1 MDHSLRLIMIKEAD
15 KYGQN
20 YVYIKY
26 NLDKQQLC
34 NILWFRDIPK
44 EVFETLDPSDT
55 MSFAI
60 EQTHA
65 KTWYDRAKIKILLK
79 DYTMS
84 EIITGKPLKVDKSKD
99 YWHVNM
105 DSSIL

>member
-1 MDHSLRLIMIKEAD
+1 MEHSLRLIMIKEAD

-60 EQTHA
+60 EQTYA
-65 KTWYDRAKIKILLK
+65 KTWYDKARIKMLLK

-84 EIITGKPLKVDKSKD
+84 EIITGIPLKVDKTKN
-99 YWHVNM
+99 YGHVNM

>member
-1 MDHSLRLIMIKEAD
+1 MDYNLRVVILQEAD
-15 KYGQN
+15 KHGQN
-20 YVYIKY
+20 YVYLKY

-60 EQTHA
+60 EQTYA
-65 KTWYDRAKIKILLK
+65 KTWYDKARIKMLLK

>member
-20 YVYIKY
+20 YVYTKY

-34 NILWFRDIPK
+34 NVLWFRDIPK
-44 EVFETLDPSDT
+44 DVFETLDLSDT

-60 EQTHA
+60 EQIHA
-65 KTWYDRAKIKILLK
+65 KTWYDRANIKILLK

-84 EIITGKPLKVDKSKD
+84 EIITGKPLKVDKSKE
-99 YWHVNM
+99 YGHVNM
-105 DSSIL
+105 NSSIL

>member
-1 MDHSLRLIMIKEAD
+1 MIAEAEQH
-15 KYGQN
+15 GQN
-20 YVYIKY
+20 YVYTKY

-34 NILWFRDIPK
+34 NVLWFRDIPK
-44 EVFETLDPSDT
+44 QVFEKLDLSDT

-65 KTWYDRAKIKILLK
+65 KTWYNRDRIKLLLK

-84 EIITGKPLKVDKSKD
+84 EIITGELIKIDKNKD
-99 YWHVNM
+99 YGHVNM
-105 DSSIL
+105 DSSII

>member
-1 MDHSLRLIMIKEAD
+1 MDHSLRLIMMAEAD
-15 KYGQN
+15 KHGQN
-20 YVYIKY
+20 YVYLKY

-34 NILWFRDIPK
+34 NILWFRDIPR

-60 EQTHA
+60 EQTYA

-84 EIITGKPLKVDKSKD
+84 EIITGKPLKIDKSKE
-99 YWHVNM
+99 YGHVNM
-105 DSSIL
+105 DSSII

>member
-15 KYGQN
+15 QHGQN

-34 NILWFRDIPK
+34 NILWFRDIPR
-44 EVFETLDPSDT
+44 EVFERLNLSDT

-65 KTWYDRAKIKILLK
+65 KTWYDRAKIKMLLK

-84 EIITGKPLKVDKSKD
+84 EIITGKPLKIDKSKN
-99 YWHVNM
+99 YGHVNM

>member
-34 NILWFRDIPK
+34 NILWFRDIPR
-44 EVFETLDPSDT
+44 EVFERLDLSDT

-65 KTWYDRAKIKILLK
+65 KTWYDKARIKMLLK

-84 EIITGKPLKVDKSKD
+84 EIITWIPLKVDKTKN

>member
-1 MDHSLRLIMIKEAD
+1 MDHSLRLTMIAEAD
-15 KYGQN
+15 QHGQN
-20 YVYIKY
+20 YVYTKY

-34 NILWFRDIPK
+34 NVLWFRDIPK
-44 EVFETLDPSDT
+44 EAFETLDLSDT

-65 KTWYDRAKIKILLK
+65 KTWYDRAKIKMLLK

-84 EIITGKPLKVDKSKD
+84 EIITGVPIKIDKSKN
-99 YWHVNM
+99 YGHVNM
-105 DSSIL
+105 NSSIL

>member
-1 MDHSLRLIMIKEAD
+1 MDHSLRVIIMAEAD

-20 YVYIKY
+20 YVYLKY
-26 NLDKQQLC
+26 KLDKQELC
-34 NILWFRDIPK
+34 NVLWFRDIPR

-60 EQTHA
+60 EQIYA

-84 EIITGKPLKVDKSKD
+84 EIITGKPLKIDKSKE
-99 YWHVNM
+99 YGHVNM

>member
-1 MDHSLRLIMIKEAD
+1 MDHSLRLIMISEAD
-15 KYGQN
+15 QHGQN
-20 YVYIKY
+20 YVYLKY
-26 NLDKQQLC
+26 NLDKQELC

-44 EVFETLDPSDT
+44 DVFETLDPSDT

-65 KTWYDRAKIKILLK
+65 KTWYDRAKIKMLLK

-84 EIITGKPLKVDKSKD
+84 EIITGIPIRIDKTKN

-105 DSSIL
+105 NSSIL